1 MHANNGGSTNSAAKQ
16 QACRTDEKA
25 RDEFGGTRQRKAP
38 RNTRKIERP
47 GRTWTTAEAAKGSGE
62 SERPWTKERPETPR
76 SERTRRSR
84 QSGHAPAAASGEQPI
99 AGGWIGGAAAEFVG
113 RMPLCCRPL
122 RNAERTRWAGLWAGV
137 GERTASRLLLHM
149 NNGSHPWRLL
159 VS

>member
-1 MHANNGGSTNSAAKQ
+1 MHILTSTFLRSIRPICTRRKQALRRSYSQQLFQTKQGFMHANNGGSTNSAAKQ
-16 QACRTDEKA
+16 QAGRTEEKA
-25 RDEFGGTRQRKAP
+25 RDEFGGTRRRKAP

-99 AGGWIGGAAAEFVG
+99 AGG
-113 RMPLCCRPL
+113 
-122 RNAERTRWAGLWAGV
+122 
-137 GERTASRLLLHM
+137 
-149 NNGSHPWRLL
+149 
-159 VS
+159 